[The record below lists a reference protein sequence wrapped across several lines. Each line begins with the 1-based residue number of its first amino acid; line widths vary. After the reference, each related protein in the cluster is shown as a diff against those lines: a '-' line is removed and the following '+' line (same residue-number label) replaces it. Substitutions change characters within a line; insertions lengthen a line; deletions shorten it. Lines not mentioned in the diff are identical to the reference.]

1 MILNVKLLQLNSSDD
16 RRRREVSFT
25 NIQKHLI
32 ERGVDLRRTYP
43 DIYSKL
49 CNYVEND
56 EPFLPVTI
64 YPKNSETQ
72 RQFMCVIM
80 PESSDFNYGMSA
92 SDSPTHNVETINI
105 SEQSL

>member
-16 RRRREVSFT
+16 RRRREVRFT

-43 DIYSKL
+43 DPDIYSKL

-56 EPFLPVTI
+56 QPFLPVTI
-64 YPKNSETQ
+64 YPKNVSVHCLEVKLNNVHL
-72 RQFMCVIM
+72 QFLFILSCR
-80 PESSDFNYGMSA
+80 
-92 SDSPTHNVETINI
+92 THGELK
-105 SEQSL
+105 S

>member
-1 MILNVKLLQLNSSDD
+1 MQLNGIED

-64 YPKNSETQ
+64 YPRNCQTGS
-72 RQFMCVIM
+72 QFMCVIM
-80 PESSDFNYGMSA
+80 PESSDTSYDLP
-92 SDSPTHNVETINI
+92 SDPKVETINI
-105 SEQSL
+105 SD